1 METTGKPVKITKR
14 KLREIILKET
24 RHNRSSHRGSSRR
37 SLASYLFED
46 IVDDVVTALEKGPAA
61 AKKLGNEAD
70 PKELLKT
77 LRGDFD
83 EVEKDDRIEITS
95 PTMVN
100 VGGFKPTQKE
110 IDLMKSAAFPLGDAD
125 TLEQAITS
133 NTTGA
138 PGSITV
144 AGDEV
149 IDGHH
154 RWSGVWAISGP
165 KGNISVED
173 VGLPGETKQK
183 LATAQLAIASY
194 KKPGQEM
201 PAAGKPIKYNILGMP
216 ARGIYDMLLQNV
228 NKQVDEKA
236 PGPLL
241 NHKMLKDASDNEVI
255 SKWAGFKIGADIG
268 KVRNAIAKKVA
279 KNLST
284 IPKNPAA
291 PDRADMPQFDHKTIG
306 GKKAKK
312 TIYHRMKNADINLKP
327 PFKAEAEA
335 AEDENEANE
344 STKSD
349 EQLVME
355 RWMKLSGLLKD

>member
-1 METTGKPVKITKR
+1 MTKIKMAHEAKNCMVAKDFLTKR
-14 KLREIILKET
+14 ERVMRRMPKLIDV
-24 RHNRSSHRGSSRR
+24 
-37 SLASYLFED
+37 LFED
-46 IVDDVVTALEKGPAA
+46 MSDDVVTALKKGPAA

-70 PKELLKT
+70 PQELLKT

-83 EVEKDDRIEITS
+83 GVRKDDKVEIKS
-95 PTMVN
+95 PELAK

-110 IDLMKSAAFPLGDAD
+110 IDLMKSAAIPLGSAEF
-125 TLEQAITS
+125 LEKAITS

-144 AGDEV
+144 AGNEV

-165 KGNISVED
+165 KGDISVED
-173 VGLPGETKQK
+173 VSLPGGTDQK
-183 LATAQLAIASY
+183 LATAQLAIAAY

-201 PAAGKPIKYNILGMP
+201 PAAGKPIEYNILGMP
-216 ARGIYDMLLQNV
+216 AKGIYDMLLQNV
-228 NKQVDEKA
+228 NKKPDKKA

-241 NHKMLKDASDNEVI
+241 NDKMLKDASDSEVI
-255 SKWAGFKIGADIG
+255 SKWAGFKIGADVG

-291 PDRADMPQFDHKTIG
+291 PDRADMPQFDHKSIG
-306 GKKAKK
+306 GAKAKK
-312 TIYHRMKNADINLKP
+312 TIYNLMKNADINLKP
-327 PFKAEAEA
+327 PFEPEEESK
-335 AEDENEANE
+335 EANE
-344 STKSD
+344 SIKGDD
-349 EQLVME
+349 ELVME